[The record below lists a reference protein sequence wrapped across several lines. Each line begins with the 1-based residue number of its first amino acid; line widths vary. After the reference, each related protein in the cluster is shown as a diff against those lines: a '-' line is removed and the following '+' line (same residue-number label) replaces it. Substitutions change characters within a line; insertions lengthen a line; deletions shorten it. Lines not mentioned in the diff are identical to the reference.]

1 MMYLNPRSNPVK
13 PVFEL
18 FVRQIEKRIRLD
30 VGANLWVVP
39 IFLPHRL
46 KNSQASEK
54 LYLQGF
60 FAENNILKFD
70 LYIKVLAKVTYF
82 TLPRKGEND
91 LIFRL
96 LYCISLLVLNFYLD
110 FFSYFMS

>member
-1 MMYLNPRSNPVK
+1 MMIYLNPKSNPVK

-30 VGANLWVVP
+30 IGANLWVDQ

-46 KNSQASEK
+46 NNSQASEK

-70 LYIKVLAKVTYF
+70 LYIKVLAKVTN
-82 TLPRKGEND
+82 L
-91 LIFRL
+91 
-96 LYCISLLVLNFYLD
+96 SLCPERAKTI
-110 FFSYFMS
+110 